1 MSTQRV
7 QKNLTVM
14 FTDISGFTKH
24 TETISREALM
34 SRLDTHNELLM
45 PIVAHFEGKI
55 VKSIGDAF
63 LITFESPTNAV
74 QCGLFMQHTLR
85 KYNVERPE
93 PEQIHIKVSI
103 NSGEVTVT
111 DSDVFGDP
119 VNVAAKIEKATNPDE
134 IYFTESVFLAM
145 NKAEVP
151 TSFVKAFRPKGTD
164 STEIKLYKVAMD
176 EGDERYK
183 KVIAATN
190 IDKEKMKTRVLELS
204 NLAEKEFVR
213 YQDTLDALV
222 ESQGKSSRGLVVAVI
237 AAALILA
244 VALIVGFAFFS
255 GGGGKPSEQ
264 LEDDVR
270 AYLAS
275 DKPGE
280 ARTRIENYVGEY
292 GADDTTTT
300 LLTEIRDHEV
310 GRVIA
315 EADGLIAN
323 GQPEDAR
330 NAINKY
336 FGGDELTEPAK
347 KAMARADAYVNARD
361 QIAEGGAQQ
370 ALDALNAAFGD
381 TNPSKEIK
389 TLRAQA
395 DALVKAEQMM
405 NDGRRFDEPMLMI
418 GAISGAFG
426 DETKNPAALKY
437 YEEGL
442 ANELFRAAKSNG
454 YDSANLDYEDY
465 RKRFPNVASWS
476 WIVVHLKMGALW
488 EYRTNSMRNKWR
500 HSDKYW
506 DKYRDIRDYVANKP
520 EHAYRF
526 GCFLFLLAR
535 ASFIATAEGADFW
548 EQALN
553 ADVSLKDRHEEL
565 CACYRPNF
573 TGDFA
578 ELGRTLK
585 TDLEYLLGCFTNGI
599 YAMRDLVKK
608 YYYRE
613 MHSKLVGFASLT
625 GEDAEDFQTERMNS
639 VAILLDMGDVEL
651 IPDRFYIFREHFKD
665 IMTSDRLEREHAKAL
680 FLAPMTYEQY
690 EEFRTLIDSTMADV
704 AERKGPFGMYTNSME
719 KLQNM
724 LDDIRVAQPQHT
736 AQYDGG

>member
-55 VKSIGDAF
+55 VKTIGDAF

-85 KYNVERPE
+85 KYNVEKPE

-111 DSDVFGDP
+111 DNDVFGDP

-151 TSFVKAFRPKGTD
+151 TSFVKTFRPKGTD

-183 KVIAATN
+183 KVIAATH

-222 ESQGKSSRGLVVAVI
+222 ESQGKSSRGVILAVI

-244 VALIVGFAFFS
+244 VALIIGFAMF
-255 GGGGKPSEQ
+255 GGAGSKPDEQ
-264 LEDDVR
+264 LAEDVR
-270 AYLAS
+270 GYLQNN
-275 DKPGE
+275 KPGE
-280 ARTRIENYVGEY
+280 ARTRIENYITEF
-292 GADDTTTT
+292 GADDVTST
-300 LLTEIRDHEV
+300 LFNEIRDHEV
-310 GRVIA
+310 KRVIA
-315 EADGLIAN
+315 EADTLIAN

-330 NAINKY
+330 TAIREY

-347 KAMARADAYVNARD
+347 KAMARADAYLNARD
-361 QIAEGGAQQ
+361 QIADGRARQ
-370 ALDALNAAFGD
+370 AVDALNAAFGD
-381 TNPSKEIK
+381 TNPSKEIRK
-389 TLRAQA
+389 LREQA
-395 DALVKAEQMM
+395 AALVKAEQIM

-418 GAISGAFG
+418 GVISGAFG
-426 DETKNPAALKY
+426 DDTRNPAALRY
-437 YEEGL
+437 IEEGL
-442 ANELFRAAKSNG
+442 ANELYRAAKSNG
-454 YDSANLDYEDY
+454 YDSANLDYEAY
-465 RKRFPNVASWS
+465 RKRFPNVASWAWVS
-476 WIVVHLKMGALW
+476 THMKMGGIWHMRTDPANRHSRESEKYWNLW
-488 EYRTNSMRNKWR
+488 RSVDEYTRNKP
-500 HSDKYW
+500 DKMYQ
-506 DKYRDIRDYVANKP
+506 
-520 EHAYRF
+520 F
-526 GCFLFLLAR
+526 GCLNFMLAR
-535 ASFIATAEGADFW
+535 LNWLAVCDGAKQWLD
-548 EQALN
+548 ALK
-553 ADVSLKDRHEEL
+553 ADPGLKDRHEEL
-565 CACYRPNF
+565 MQCYRVTF
-573 TGDFA
+573 TGDRA
-578 ELGRTLK
+578 DLGRTLK
-585 TDLEYLLGCFTNGI
+585 RDVEYMLGCFTGGLD
-599 YAMRDLVKK
+599 AMRELIRV
-608 YYYRE
+608 YFYTELRPTLESY
-613 MHSKLVGFASLT
+613 ANLT
-625 GEDAEDFQTERMNS
+625 GEEGAENETERMNAI
-639 VAILLDMGDVEL
+639 AILIDMGDTEL
-651 IPDRFYIFREHFKD
+651 IADRFFVFREHFGD
-665 IMTSDRLEREHAKAL
+665 FMTSDRLERDHSKAL
-680 FLAPMTYEQY
+680 FMAPMEYESY
-690 EEFRTLIDSTMADV
+690 AEYRTLIDNTMKDV
-704 AERKGPFGMYTNSME
+704 ADRKGPYGIYTQSMT

-724 LDDIRVAQPQHT
+724 LEDIRLAQPQHT